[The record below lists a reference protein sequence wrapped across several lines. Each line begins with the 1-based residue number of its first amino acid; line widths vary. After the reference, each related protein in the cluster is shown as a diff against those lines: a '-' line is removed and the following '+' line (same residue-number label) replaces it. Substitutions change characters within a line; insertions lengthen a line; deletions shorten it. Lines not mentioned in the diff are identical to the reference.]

1 MLNVC
6 IFKSHTHTI
15 HRPTLAGWD
24 AAGRIL
30 YTEQSSVSIN
40 LYAMDAAT
48 LHSWSQIKIVGGE
61 AGPVAAAGQW
71 KIVPAD
77 NLLEDADGLLRPP
90 QKGGGTTQS
99 ISDLSVR

>member
-1 MLNVC
+1 M
-6 IFKSHTHTI
+6 

-71 KIVPAD
+71 RIVPAD